1 MSDMQVQAE
10 LTLKDNMTKPAAK
23 GLEEV
28 AKSADKLQQSGKQR
42 GADGRFLK
50 QMATD
55 GTAAARS
62 MNATGREAH
71 EMQQQIKG
79 AERSG
84 SALRRT
90 LSGVRDAGRDA
101 AKHMAQ
107 MGKGL
112 AAAGR
117 TVQAAGGGVMAAG
130 YVAKTALEKPVDREK
145 ALLDAANV
153 AYADRGATGRRAGA
167 QELDQSIRKAN
178 TYGGGSYNAA
188 LDTQAALFAANLDA
202 QTVDKLL
209 PQITRTATAYNAR
222 GTDLA
227 QTAAAGIK
235 LKQFKAED
243 TEEVFGMMAKGGAEG
258 SFEMKD
264 MGQYMPGIFAN
275 APSMKGVQ
283 GTAQHIANLQVMRD
297 ASGSSAEAAT
307 LYENLQAFRTS
318 PESAKNLKKKG
329 VNLPE
334 LMDKTAAKGE
344 DLNLTF
350 ASAIQNGVVEKDKKY
365 KQLKIQWQKADGEE
379 KLSLE
384 RRMKARQEML
394 YGKIIGDRQAR
405 QAAIALENNKERR
418 AGIYAQL
425 LDKPKEEVNKAY
437 GAVSS
442 STAEKMQ
449 SAVNTKDNAAY
460 DMFTGNKSWL
470 DSGITGVDS
479 FFQQSPVLATATAG
493 AATLGGMATAGGTAW
508 GGMKLLQGA
517 KPAADAGAATAGV
530 SKAGSAMKFMSK
542 AAAPLAVAG
551 TALEV
556 ISTENNQSLT
566 RAQKNVQ
573 HSGAAGGL
581 MGGLAGAKGGAV
593 AGGAF
598 GAFVGSLV
606 PVLGTAI
613 GAAVGGFLGGVGGG
627 ILGYWG
633 GSEGGRAAGEMAFSP
648 EPAPQQPPAVT
659 VNANIS
665 IDGQQLTGIVKQSI
679 EYEQSRES
687 LRQ

>member
-1 MSDMQVQAE
+1 MSDLQVQAE

-28 AKSADKLQQSGKQR
+28 AKSADKLQQSGRR

-55 GTAAARS
+55 GADAARS
-62 MNATGREAH
+62 MDAVGREAH
-71 EMQQQIKG
+71 ELQQHIKG

-90 LSGVRDAGRDA
+90 LNGVRDAGRDA
-101 AKHMAQ
+101 SKYMSQ

-117 TVQAAGGGVMAAG
+117 NTQAAGGGVMAAG

-153 AYADRGATGRRAGA
+153 AYADRDATGRRAGV
-167 QELDQSIRKAN
+167 QELDQSIRKA
-178 TYGGGSYNAA
+178 TAYGGGSYNAA
-188 LDTQAALFAANLDA
+188 LDTQGALFAANLDK

-235 LKQFKAED
+235 LKQFTPEE
-243 TEEVFGMMAKGGAEG
+243 TEQFFGMMAKTGAAG

-275 APSMKGVQ
+275 APSMKGMQ
-283 GTAQHIANLQVMRD
+283 GAGQHLANLQVMRD

-318 PESAKNLKKKG
+318 PEAAKNLKKKG

-334 LMDKTAAKGE
+334 LMDKAAQKGE

-365 KQLKIQWQKADGEE
+365 KQLKAQWQKADGEE

-384 RRMKARQEML
+384 RRMKARQEIL

-418 AGIYAQL
+418 ADVYTQL

-437 GAVSS
+437 DAASS

-449 SAVNTKDNAAY
+449 SAINTKDNAAY
-460 DMFTGNKSWL
+460 DTFLKSKDTL
-470 DSGITGVDS
+470 DSGIGKTTD
-479 FFQQSPVLATATAG
+479 FFANNPQLATLAYGGATA
-493 AATLGGMATAGGTAW
+493 GGMATAAGATW
-508 GGMKLLQGA
+508 GGIKLLQGG
-517 KPAADAGAATAGV
+517 KTAATAGTV
-530 SKAGSAMKFMSK
+530 ATGAKNAGTAIKFMSK

-551 TALEV
+551 TAYDIV
-556 ISTENNQSLT
+556 STENNETLT

-581 MGGLAGAKGGAV
+581 VGSLAGAKGGAM
-593 AGGAF
+593 AGAAF
-598 GAFVGSLV
+598 GAMIGSFA
-606 PVLGTAI
+606 PVIGNAI
-613 GAAVGGFLGGVGGG
+613 GVAVGGFLGGVGGG

-633 GSEGGRAAGEMAFSP
+633 GSEGGRAVGEMAFSP
-648 EPAPQQPPAVT
+648 ESAPQQTTAVT
-659 VNANIS
+659 VNANVT
-665 IDGQQLTGIVKQSI
+665 IDGQQVAGIVKQTI
-679 EYEQSRES
+679 EYEQSRDAA
-687 LRQ
+687 RR